1 MMSINERRKEIG
13 VLKVLGS
20 EMTDIMFMFMVEALL
35 VGIAGGLFGMGL
47 SFGMRELI
55 PVLFSDMDVRSI
67 IPVWLVVVGLGFSGI
82 VALLSALAPAIGA
95 MRISPLEAI
104 RRSKRRANEKR
115 TIRDRFQ
122 ADRTQKNAVSHWE
135 W

>member
-1 MMSINERRKEIG
+1 MGNGGNVTNEGNLETGG
-13 VLKVLGS
+13 VDRAHGGFTTGTRSLHVDTHSAHAVVLS
-20 EMTDIMFMFMVEALL
+20 L
-35 VGIAGGLFGMGL
+35 AGGLFGMGL

-104 RRSKRRANEKR
+104 RAE
-115 TIRDRFQ
+115 
-122 ADRTQKNAVSHWE
+122 
-135 W
+135 

>member
-1 MMSINERRKEIG
+1 MKKFFLMS
-13 VLKVLGS
+13 
-20 EMTDIMFMFMVEALL
+20 MFALL
-35 VGIAGGLFGMGL
+35 AFGAGGLFGMGL

-104 RRSKRRANEKR
+104 RAE
-115 TIRDRFQ
+115 
-122 ADRTQKNAVSHWE
+122 
-135 W
+135 